1 MAEEGSV
8 FELEGLEK
16 QLQTL
21 ISRYSSDEL
30 RGNGNRFC
38 LDFCKL
44 VEEYASRWQMPLPRL
59 RILEKALCHFT
70 RASSSFTS
78 SCDHVIHTLSS
89 LALSVFEL
97 LLFFAEKDFPQE
109 PLLGFRS
116 TFQECNLALARYQ
129 NVHLLQVDRL
139 MRAGGAWASPTLQAI
154 LSESSS
160 PQDEVDACLSSE
172 LPVFFEL
179 RVRYLLSCERVSEA
193 LALAKSCIRHPTAG
207 QHLFFLQVY
216 LTWLYKSSQHDR
228 LRKELG
234 DLSGKDAVHII
245 CSLEYE
251 ETNEL
256 LLALCQVFLSQQ
268 LSRGDMYYICE
279 LVFVW
284 SNLHNRLKTSKQAFL
299 EESRQ
304 LMLSASNVNSI
315 FPFIRVVLQELGEE
329 GIQFCVELC
338 ANSLKS
344 CLPCN
349 AITKSLIY
357 KTIAGLLPNDLEVCR
372 ACALLVFFVERSVE
386 AYKMVYLLYV
396 LPDQEYHVEHSPIR
410 NQIRFETLQVLKKDL
425 YFDPEFWNLI
435 TLRTNCLK
443 LMSKKVLD
451 AALEEIMAETWV
463 TNYCAKELSCAS
475 TGEKDHNRAAK
486 KRNHKDGHNK
496 EGSAEETSKR
506 LKLGQLTVDGAAKKK
521 SSHASQY
528 AKKPSQPL
536 RRSFWQLDRIH
547 DVGYE
552 QLRPAT
558 RLSEKNPPKRT
569 IQKPKWLM
577 EDSGTLQE
585 SKRKK
590 QNQSS
595 APRRPES
602 GQLKNN
608 TKPKVTVNSCTTH
621 EQECDEPAS
630 APQVILEL
638 SLPDNELLGTF
649 NEDSCNRQKGYPQ
662 MLLYKPT
669 VKLPDTLQPAK
680 VPCGKEVILRARDA
694 TMFVQHLH
702 CYAQRHKGKG
712 NGSNTHGSVST
723 ITRSSA
729 QGSPPKQPQ
738 RGLCEKGNAETRD
751 GTSLEQNNMS
761 AKELTEERVIQ
772 EDSPSHKLVGITD
785 SIFSCNT
792 ANSQST
798 DKIPHTAATC
808 QELSEEAS
816 VEMKVTFASQ
826 SSAVGKATQQPT
838 QASSNAQSSPEYTSV
853 VSTKIN
859 IPNTGD
865 GEAFD
870 NIDGQQ
876 QLRSLHSHLENGKK
890 CTDKAK
896 DPQMNAPPQ
905 HSTHLNDISALETET
920 ATKLLPVKLPQD
932 KENHQRPTSSPHKA
946 STSVSTV
953 ETKHLPVKI
962 PQDTENHKLPRA
974 SPAEASTSVSTLETE
989 MAPKLVPAEV
999 LQDTQGDKRPT
1010 STSVSA
1016 LQTKMAS
1023 KRPPVKLPQDMD
1035 NHKCPPVSPTKASTS
1050 VLQNKYNVPD
1060 ASSRTMPE
1068 PATCASMQHKEKE
1081 ERSVYVEEDDDDDFE
1096 EVESEESKL
1105 EYCCTFCQKVFKGRH
1120 VVVHAMFH
1128 FRKDECMFCGTIFK
1142 DDLLAMMHLS
1152 DHIEKLKRSK
1162 AEQDC
1167 VSETKDSSAPK
1178 SSAKAKAPSRTSG
1191 SHSSRRLRK
1200 SSLRSKSVTQPDAH
1214 LSESRCLRSMTKP
1227 GDKQN
1232 EHAAGKS
1239 PAHKVNGH
1247 IDTKNQPDQIKRA
1260 TSKAEGKHPH
1270 PPQAAEDKAGE
1281 RKGNHKVAET
1291 LDYFVSTVPKKKPL
1305 ECSKNSVKKNTTK
1318 VMKKKKAEPVEKVYC
1333 PADGCSWFTD
1343 LAKNRVALLYHA
1355 LERHRGDIKPLELSF
1370 QVANNKCSICM
1381 RVLWSFEHFQHHVER
1396 HRLSPRHPCLH
1407 LGCTARFKTGMEMRR
1422 HARKHSPLQA
1432 VCCLP
1437 GCSKLFICLWALNL
1451 HEKEHFASKPAKP
1464 IKSVDLETENK
1475 PNSTMMKKIDEDK
1488 PKAVAATVEGNLSQ
1502 AARTL
1507 RGQASMEANTGVPPP
1522 DVKTSVIKQE
1532 LKARKESKDLNVLTN
1547 LSNKDSTPPSR
1558 NHSLSLRL
1566 RKWQTRKANLMAAKT
1581 LTTPFFGRWGK
1592 LRHRFKKSQVNVNT
1606 IVPRRR
1612 GRPPKSRKATHDE
1625 NTTAGRNGESLK
1637 TKSSQIPAACLEA
1650 TGSPTVGKLEMKEKH
1665 DSDAAKTE
1673 MLQHKAKS
1681 KKSLSDK
1688 TESVQVEQNKA
1699 SDQGS
1704 TAASHNSVLTTE
1716 KSQNVKKRCASKDT
1730 DSSGA
1735 SKAKKQK
1742 VTSRKSPL
1750 KESAVSVGSKELAL
1764 PTLAV
1769 DNMTMVDK
1777 TLSSQCSPA
1786 DCLPGNTKQCVIK
1799 KKKSLSSEERLNR
1812 KKGGQKKADA
1822 TDGLNLK
1829 SKLKNATSGG
1839 PASTSQDESTKPS
1852 PLASKKKS
1860 TATQVRRNKVDK
1872 GLKKE
1877 CERKTAKEENLHPV
1891 QSISAQIATEP
1902 KSEEKPE
1909 LLDSTAGEHGHVH
1922 RKCAVSRR
1930 HHSQKPN
1937 QDEMSTLCMDT
1948 LAEYGKKHMRA
1959 PPTVYLDE
1967 KYITMPKRR
1976 KEVSSVQS
1984 YDLNTVPVEASV
1996 AGVSQR
2002 QRCVNCFTTFSS
2014 AEELQG
2020 HLRLQ
2025 RCSSLFGFDS
2035 DDEGNS

>member
-8 FELEGLEK
+8 FELAGLDK

-38 LDFCKL
+38 LDYCKL
-44 VEEYASRWQMPLPRL
+44 VEEYASRWQVPLPRL
-59 RILEKALCHFT
+59 RILEKALYHFT
-70 RASSSFTS
+70 QASSSFTS

-109 PLLGFRS
+109 PLLRFRN
-116 TFQECNLALARYQ
+116 TFQECHLALARYQ
-129 NVHLLQVDRL
+129 NVHLLQVDHL
-139 MRAGGAWASPTLQAI
+139 IRAGGAWASQTLQAI
-154 LSESSS
+154 LM
-160 PQDEVDACLSSE
+160 DACLSSE

-179 RVRYLLSCERVSEA
+179 RVRYLLSCERVSEG

-216 LTWLYKSSQHDR
+216 LTWLYKSSQHAR
-228 LRKELG
+228 LREELA

-245 CSLEYE
+245 CALEYE

-284 SNLHNRLKTSKQAFL
+284 SNLHNRLNTSKQAFL

-304 LMLSASNVNSI
+304 LMLSATNVNSI
-315 FPFIRVVLQELGEE
+315 FPFIRVVLQELGED

-338 ANSLKS
+338 ANALKS

-372 ACALLVFFVERSVE
+372 ACALLVFFLERSVE

-451 AALEEIMAETWV
+451 TALEEIMAETWV
-463 TNYCAKELSCAS
+463 TNYCAKEFSS
-475 TGEKDHNRAAK
+475 TSIGERDDHRAAR
-486 KRNHKDGHNK
+486 KRNHKEGHSK
-496 EGSAEETSKR
+496 ESSVEEVSKR
-506 LKLGQLTVDGAAKKK
+506 LKLRPLTDDSAAKKK
-521 SSHASQY
+521 SNHASPY

-595 APRRPES
+595 ALRRPDS

-608 TKPKVTVNSCTTH
+608 VKPKVSVNSCTTH
-621 EQECDEPAS
+621 EQQFDAASVKPAS

-649 NEDSCNRQKGYPQ
+649 SEDTCNRQKGYPQ

-669 VKLPDTLQPAK
+669 VKLPDPFQLVK
-680 VPCGKEVILRARDA
+680 VLHGKEVVLRARDA
-694 TMFVQHLH
+694 AMFVQHLH

-729 QGSPPKQPQ
+729 HGSPPKEPP
-738 RGLCEKGNAETRD
+738 RGLCEKSNGI
-751 GTSLEQNNMS
+751 SSEQNNMS
-761 AKELTEERVIQ
+761 AKELTEEREIQ
-772 EDSPSHKLVGITD
+772 EEAPSHKPVGITD
-785 SIFSCNT
+785 SMFLCNT

-798 DKIPHTAATC
+798 DQTPHTVAT
-808 QELSEEAS
+808 SEEPS
-816 VEMKVTFASQ
+816 EMKVTFASQ
-826 SSAVGKATQQPT
+826 SPAAGKATQ
-838 QASSNAQSSPEYTSV
+838 ASINAQSSHTEGPEYTSPCLLS
-853 VSTKIN
+853 STIN
-859 IPNTGD
+859 IPHTG
-865 GEAFD
+865 GGVALG
-870 NIDGQQ
+870 NIDGEQ
-876 QLRSLHSHLENGKK
+876 QLRSLHSHSENGKK
-890 CTDKAK
+890 CTDKAE
-896 DPQMNAPPQ
+896 DAEMNATPKPC
-905 HSTHLNDISALETET
+905 THLNDLC
-920 ATKLLPVKLPQD
+920 
-932 KENHQRPTSSPHKA
+932 
-946 STSVSTV
+946 
-953 ETKHLPVKI
+953 
-962 PQDTENHKLPRA
+962 
-974 SPAEASTSVSTLETE
+974 TLETE
-989 MAPKLVPAEV
+989 MATKL
-999 LQDTQGDKRPT
+999 
-1010 STSVSA
+1010 
-1016 LQTKMAS
+1016 
-1023 KRPPVKLPQDMD
+1023 PPVKLQDTE
-1035 NHKCPPVSPTKASTS
+1035 NHRRPTASPTTSSTS
-1050 VLQNKYNVPD
+1050 VLQNKHNVPG
-1060 ASSRTMPE
+1060 ASSRTVPD
-1068 PATCASMQHKEKE
+1068 PATPESMQHKKEE
-1081 ERSVYVEEDDDDDFE
+1081 ERSAHVEEDDDDFE

-1128 FRKDECMFCGTIFK
+1128 FRKDECMFCGSMFK

-1162 AEQDC
+1162 ESAMNKAEQDC
-1167 VSETKDSSAPK
+1167 VPETKDSCAPK
-1178 SSAKAKAPSRTSG
+1178 SSAKAKVPNRTSG

-1200 SSLRSKSVTQPDAH
+1200 SSVRSKSVTPPDGH
-1214 LSESRCLRSMTKP
+1214 FSEARCLRSTRKP
-1227 GDKQN
+1227 GDQRT

-1239 PAHKVNGH
+1239 PTHKVNGH
-1247 IDTKNQPDQIKRA
+1247 IDKNNQPDQMKRA
-1260 TSKAEGKHPH
+1260 TSKGEGKHAH
-1270 PPQAAEDKAGE
+1270 PPQVTEAGE
-1281 RKGNHKVAET
+1281 RKANHNNAET
-1291 LDYFVSTVPKKKPL
+1291 FDSFVSTVPKKKPL
-1305 ECSKNSVKKNTTK
+1305 ECSKKDTVK
-1318 VMKKKKAEPVEKVYC
+1318 VMQEKKAEPVDKVYC

-1343 LAKNRVALLYHA
+1343 LSKNRVALLYHA
-1355 LERHRGDIKPLELSF
+1355 LERHNGDSRPLELSF
-1370 QVANNKCSICM
+1370 QVANSKCSICM

-1422 HARKHSPLQA
+1422 HTRKHSPLQA

-1451 HEKEHFASKPAKP
+1451 HEKEHYASKPAKP
-1464 IKSVDLETENK
+1464 IKSGDLQTENK
-1475 PNSTMMKKIDEDK
+1475 PNSTKVKKTDEDK
-1488 PKAVAATVEGNLSQ
+1488 PKAVAATTEGTLSQ
-1502 AARTL
+1502 ATCTL
-1507 RGQASMEANTGVPPP
+1507 RGHASHSSTETNTSVPPP
-1522 DVKTSVIKQE
+1522 DVKTSAVEQE
-1532 LKARKESKDLNVLTN
+1532 LEARKESEDANILNN
-1547 LSNKDSTPPSR
+1547 LSNKESTTPSR
-1558 NHSLSLRL
+1558 NHGLNLRL
-1566 RKWQTRKANLMAAKT
+1566 RKWKTKKANLMVAKSSRI
-1581 LTTPFFGRWGK
+1581 PFLGHRGK
-1592 LRHRFKKSQVNVNT
+1592 LRHRFKKKQVHVNT
-1606 IVPRRR
+1606 IAPRRR
-1612 GRPPKSRKATHDE
+1612 GRPPKSRKAAHDE
-1625 NTTAGRNGESLK
+1625 NTTAGKKAESLK
-1637 TKSSQIPAACLEA
+1637 GKTSLIPAAYLKA

-1665 DSDAAKTE
+1665 VSKAD
-1673 MLQHKAKS
+1673 MPHHKAKS
-1681 KKSLSDK
+1681 KKSLSES
-1688 TESVQVEQNKA
+1688 TESSQVEQNKA
-1699 SDQGS
+1699 SDKGYTGAFQNPVS
-1704 TAASHNSVLTTE
+1704 TTEKSQNPVPTTE
-1716 KSQNVKKRCASKDT
+1716 KSQNVKKHCASIDT

-1742 VTSRKSPL
+1742 VTPRKSPL
-1750 KESAVSVGSKELAL
+1750 VESRVSVASKELAQ
-1764 PTLAV
+1764 PTLVAAGTSG
-1769 DNMTMVDK
+1769 DDK
-1777 TLSSQCSPA
+1777 GKVEKTHSSQGSPA
-1786 DCLPGNTKQCVIK
+1786 DCLPGNTKQNVIK
-1799 KKKSLSSEERLNR
+1799 KKKSLSSQERLHR
-1812 KKGGQKKADA
+1812 KKGGQKKAEAPDCLSLKRKSKEEPSDA
-1822 TDGLNLK
+1822 TGAGSGSTVPNVQP
-1829 SKLKNATSGG
+1829 KN
-1839 PASTSQDESTKPS
+1839 TKHS
-1852 PLASKKKS
+1852 RSASKRSKS
-1860 TATQVRRNKVDK
+1860 TAVQDRRNKAVK

-1877 CERKTAKEENLHPV
+1877 GETKTAKKESPHPV
-1891 QSISAQIATEP
+1891 QSISTQIATES
-1902 KSEEKPE
+1902 KSEGKADTLE
-1909 LLDSTAGEHGHVH
+1909 SCAGEQGHVH
-1922 RKCAVSRR
+1922 KKCAVSRR
-1930 HHSQKPN
+1930 HPSQKAN
-1937 QDEMSTLCMDT
+1937 QDEISTLCMDT

-1976 KEVSSVQS
+1976 KEASSVRS
-1984 YDLNTVPVEASV
+1984 SDANTSPVAASV
-1996 AGVSQR
+1996 ATAPQR
-2002 QRCVNCFTTFSS
+2002 QRCVNCFTTFSG
-2014 AEELQG
+2014 AEELQS